1 MKRLMILIG
10 AASIAGSALLLSG
23 CLPLAATGIV
33 AGALAASDRRT
44 LGAQTEDTSIE
55 FKAGARL
62 RDAMRFP
69 GGISVTSYNRR
80 VLLTGQVGSAEDRRM
95 AEQIV
100 SKIDNV
106 RSVENALQVAGQ
118 PALTASASDATV
130 SAGVKA
136 ALLENSDTHATAVKV
151 VTESGVVYLMGLV
164 TQKESQAA
172 VRSSSA
178 RAHSSTLPTWSIWR
192 ASTAHRSSFRRVRC
206 SDSMPCRQRARGQ
219 SAR

>member
-1 MKRLMILIG
+1 MKRLMILSG
-10 AASIAGSALLLSG
+10 AASFAGSALMLSG

-151 VTESGVVYLMGLV
+151 VTESGVVYLMGIASR
-164 TQKESQAA
+164 KEADRVAQ
-172 VRSSSA
+172 V
-178 RAHSSTLPTWSIWR
+178 
-192 ASTAHRSSFRRVRC
+192 ASRVRGVQKVVAVFEIV
-206 SDSMPCRQRARGQ
+206 SDEELARILKGQ
-219 SAR
+219 SESR